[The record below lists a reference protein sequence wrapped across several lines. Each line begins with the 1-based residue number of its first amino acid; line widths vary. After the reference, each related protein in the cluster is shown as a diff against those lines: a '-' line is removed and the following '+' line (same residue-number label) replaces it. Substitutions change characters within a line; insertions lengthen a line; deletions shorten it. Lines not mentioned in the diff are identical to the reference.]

1 MTAVLG
7 TAAVILAILLVLS
20 RHRLEQERK
29 IAQNE
34 RKQMEAEHEE
44 QKRKWERH
52 LMETEEE
59 KIRRLK
65 ALLVPAEN
73 IGIYVQLAE
82 EEAETDREKELL
94 AVIDGENRKVLEILE
109 RNENAGTAGKLQSDK

>member
-7 TAAVILAILLVLS
+7 AAAVILAILLVLS

-109 RNENAGTAGKLQSDK
+109 RNENAGTTGKLQSDK